1 MISRRRLLANAGAL
15 MAAPAFARKSI
26 QFTRHPNIAAPGLL
40 PRHVDVWMPPD
51 ADNGQPL
58 PLLLM
63 HDGQN
68 LFEPASAYGGVTWG
82 VAETIMAG
90 MAAGT
95 LPPMIVAGVWNS
107 GAQRWGDYVPA
118 DLMAR
123 LPAPL
128 ATRFNQAGGGPSRS
142 AAYLGL
148 LANQVLPLLRQTC
161 KVAPEKA
168 VIAGSSMGGL
178 ASLNALMERPDLF
191 RAAGCLSTHWPVLA
205 PQPEPK
211 AGEVPAIQAAI
222 ASWIADRLGP
232 PAGRRLWLDHGD
244 QGLDQHYAPFQ
255 AAADR
260 ALRAAGWQMDGK
272 LGQDAVSRVFPGT
285 GHNEASWAARLALT
299 FTFLFKGQA

>member
-1 MISRRRLLANAGAL
+1 MISRRALLASGAAL
-15 MAAPAFARKSI
+15 AAAPALARESI
-26 QFTRHPNIAAPGLL
+26 QFARHANITAPGLM
-40 PRHVDVWMPPD
+40 PRHVDVWVPPD
-51 ADNGQPL
+51 APAGQTL

-68 LFEPASAYGGVTWG
+68 LFEPASAYGGVTWS

-95 LPPMIVAGVWNS
+95 LPPMIVAGVWNT

-123 LPAPL
+123 LPGPL
-128 ATRFNQAGGGPSRS
+128 AARFNQAGGGPSRS

-148 LANQVLPLLRQTC
+148 LADQVLPMLRQTYP
-161 KVAPEKA
+161 VAPGKA

-205 PQPEPK
+205 PQPEPQ

-222 ASWIADRLGP
+222 AGWIRDRLGQ

-255 AAADR
+255 AVADK
-260 ALRAAGWQMDGK
+260 ALLAAGWTFNGSG
-272 LGQDAVSRVFPGT
+272 GQDAVSRAFPGT

>member
-1 MISRRRLLANAGAL
+1 MINRRTLIAGSGAL
-15 MAAPAFARKSI
+15 LAAPAFSRESI
-26 QFTRHPNIAAPGLL
+26 QFTRHPDVSGPGLL
-40 PRHVDVWMPPD
+40 PRHVDVWVPPD
-51 ADNGQPL
+51 ADDGRPL

-95 LPPMIVAGVWNS
+95 LPPMIVAGVWNT

-118 DLMAR
+118 ELMAR

-128 ATRFNQAGGGPSRS
+128 AARFDQVGGGPSRS
-142 AAYLGL
+142 DAYVRL
-148 LANQVLPLLRQTC
+148 LADTVLPLLRANH
-161 KVAPEKA
+161 KVAPGKV

-178 ASLNALMERPDLF
+178 ASLNALMLRPDLF

-205 PQPEPK
+205 PVPGAQ

-222 ASWIADRLGP
+222 RDWIGARLGA
-232 PAGRRLWLDHGD
+232 PAGRRLWFDHGD
-244 QGLDQHYAPFQ
+244 QGLDQYYAPFQ
-255 AAADR
+255 AVADS
-260 ALRAAGWQMDGK
+260 AVTAAGWRRDR
-272 LGQDAVSRVFPGT
+272 DFVSRYFPGAS
-285 GHNEASWAARLALT
+285 HNEASWAARLALT
-299 FTFLFKGQA
+299 FTFLFKGS

>member
-1 MISRRRLLANAGAL
+1 
-15 MAAPAFARKSI
+15 
-26 QFTRHPNIAAPGLL
+26 
-40 PRHVDVWMPPD
+40 
-51 ADNGQPL
+51 
-58 PLLLM
+58 
-63 HDGQN
+63 
-68 LFEPASAYGGVTWG
+68 
-82 VAETIMAG
+82 
-90 MAAGT
+90 
-95 LPPMIVAGVWNS
+95 
-107 GAQRWGDYVPA
+107 VPA
-118 DLMAR
+118 DLLAR

-128 ATRFNQAGGGPSRS
+128 AARFNQAGGGPSRS

-148 LANQVLPLLRQTC
+148 LADQVLPLLRRAYP
-161 KVAPEKA
+161 VAPGRV

-222 ASWIADRLGP
+222 TSWMADRLGP

-244 QGLDQHYAPFQ
+244 QGLDQHYAQFQ
-255 AAADR
+255 ATADR

-272 LGQDAVSRVFPGT
+272 LGQDAVSRAFPGT

>member
-1 MISRRRLLANAGAL
+1 MICRRALLA
-15 MAAPAFARKSI
+15 AAPALLASRGRAGESI
-26 QFTRHPNIAAPGLL
+26 QFRRHANLAGPGIL
-40 PRHVDVWMPPD
+40 PRHVDVWVPPD
-51 ADNGQPL
+51 APAGHPL

-68 LFEPASAYGGVTWG
+68 LFEPASAYGGVTWR

-107 GAQRWGDYVPA
+107 GVQRWGDYVPA

-128 ATRFNQAGGGPSRS
+128 AVRFNQVGGGPSRS
-142 AAYLGL
+142 PAYLAF
-148 LANQVLPLLRQTC
+148 LADVVLPLLRNSYP
-161 KVAPEKA
+161 VAPGKA
-168 VIAGSSMGGL
+168 FIAGSSMGGL

-205 PQPEPK
+205 PQPEPQ
-211 AGEVPAIQAAI
+211 AGEVPAIEAAI
-222 ASWIADRLGP
+222 AGWIHDRLGP

-244 QGLDQHYAPFQ
+244 QGLDQYYAPFQ
-255 AAADR
+255 AVADK
-260 ALRAAGWQMDGK
+260 ALLEAKWVQ
-272 LGQDAVSRVFPGT
+272 GQDAVSRAFPGT

>member
-1 MISRRRLLANAGAL
+1 MISRRLLL
-15 MAAPAFARKSI
+15 AAPALLAGPVRAAGPVA
-26 QFTRHPNIAAPGLL
+26 FTRHADVAGPGLL
-40 PRHVDVWMPPD
+40 PRHVDVWVPP
-51 ADNGQPL
+51 GHEGRPL

-68 LFEPASAYGGVTWG
+68 LFDPGLAYGGTTWR

-95 LPPMIVAGVWNS
+95 LPAMIVAGVWNS

-128 ATRFNQAGGGPSRS
+128 AARFNQAGGGPSRS

-148 LANQVLPLLRQTC
+148 LADVVLPLLRARHR
-161 KVAPEKA
+161 VAPGRV

-178 ASLNALMERPDLF
+178 ASLNALIERPDLF

-205 PQPEPK
+205 PQPEPA
-211 AGEVPAIQAAI
+211 AGEVPAIMAAI
-222 ASWIADRLGP
+222 SGWIGQRLGL

-244 QGLDQHYAPFQ
+244 QGLDQYYAPFQ
-255 AAADR
+255 AVADT
-260 ALRAAGWQMDGK
+260 ALQAAGWRQ
-272 LGQDAVSRVFPGT
+272 GQDAVSRAFPGT
-285 GHNEASWAARLALT
+285 GHNEASWAARLALPLS
-299 FTFLFKGQA
+299 FLFKGQA